1 LTLTFVQCYP
11 TARNLWDKEHHMTR
25 IAGVTAREA
34 GPLVKLAYFFTRRQ
48 IARLTVMAY

>member
-1 LTLTFVQCYP
+1 
-11 TARNLWDKEHHMTR
+11 MTR